1 MKPGKVLIHED
12 MRNEGFLLPSVGTER
27 RVVVGSVGSTTLL
40 SKFAGEGAE
49 VYCGTAGN
57 ERRVDGVCSIG
68 VVVNIKV
75 SICINR
81 PRLLRAF
88 GRR

>member
-40 SKFAGEGAE
+40 SKFAGEGAK
-49 VYCGTAGN
+49 VYCGTARN
-57 ERRVDGVCSIG
+57 E
-68 VVVNIKV
+68 
-75 SICINR
+75 
-81 PRLLRAF
+81 
-88 GRR
+88 

>member
-1 MKPGKVLIHED
+1 MKPRKVLVHED
-12 MRNEGFLLPSVGTER
+12 VRNEGFLLPSVGTER

-57 ERRVDGVCSIG
+57 E
-68 VVVNIKV
+68 
-75 SICINR
+75 
-81 PRLLRAF
+81 
-88 GRR
+88 